1 MEEVKIEQFFI
12 KWQATL
18 PQRIEG
24 YIYDENRKKLP
35 TRFIFTEFKKLIE
48 RFLRSELHETEK
60 IILMP
65 GIRGI
70 GKSTLLAQLYAIE
83 KFLKSKDKD
92 LLKVI
97 NRLDERLYLD
107 VSQLHAEQI
116 SLNDFFSYYE
126 KVKGF
131 YFEKPGKKI
140 LLLLDEIHF
149 DERWGLF
156 LKNLFDRTKGHKD
169 ILVIAT
175 GSSALQ
181 INMIADLARRAGTWQ
196 VFPMKFSEY
205 LILKYNKLP
214 IGSNLS
220 DYLQEALFN
229 SLDASEV
236 FKKLSK
242 EEDEINRYFVNEVP
256 PEAEDEFFESG
267 GFPSTLNISNKIKR
281 IEKIKSVIDGIIVK
295 DILKL
300 KRFETQTIAKISDLL
315 YLLAQSD
322 VISFTKL
329 QAALKIRRPE
339 TLDSLIDVLTLSGI
353 ITKVRAYGTTYGPT
367 RKTPKILFISP
378 SLRSAILNNNY
389 PSGIEGKKLEDYFVL
404 VFQKDIKKGTYTFS
418 EPRLSYD
425 VAENGADFVLSLQN
439 KKNIVIEIG
448 FNKEEIEQVQNTMK
462 KIKSPQYG
470 LVIGSKKLELV
481 GNSIVKVPLRY
492 LMLI

>member
-1 MEEVKIEQFFI
+1 MEEIKIEQFFI

-24 YIYDENRKKLP
+24 YIYDENRRKLP
-35 TRFIFTEFKKLIE
+35 TRFMFAKFKKLIE
-48 RFLRSELHETEK
+48 RFLNNELYETEK

-83 KFLKSKDKD
+83 KFLKSKDRD
-92 LLKVI
+92 LLRII

-107 VSQLHAEQI
+107 VSQLHSEQI
-116 SLNDFFSYYE
+116 SLNDFFNYYE
-126 KVKGF
+126 KAKGF

-140 LLLLDEIHF
+140 LLLLDEVHF

-181 INMIADLARRAGTWQ
+181 INMIADLARRAETWQ
-196 VFPMKFSEY
+196 LFPMKFSEY
-205 LILKYNKLP
+205 LILKYNKFP
-214 IGSNLS
+214 IKSGLS
-220 DYLQEALFN
+220 DYLQESLFN
-229 SLDASEV
+229 SSNANEV

-242 EEDEINRYFVNEVP
+242 EESEINRYFVNEVP
-256 PEAEDEFFESG
+256 PEAENEFFESG
-267 GFPSTLNISNKIKR
+267 SFPSILNINNKIKR
-281 IEKIKSVIDGIIVK
+281 IEKIKSVIDGIIVR

-322 VISFTKL
+322 VTSFNKL
-329 QAALKIRRPE
+329 QAALKIKRVE
-339 TLDSLIDVLTLSGI
+339 TLDNLIDVLALSGI
-353 ITKVRAYGTTYGPT
+353 ITRIKAYGTTYGPT
-367 RKTPKILFISP
+367 RKTPKILFITP

-389 PSGIEGKKLEDYFVL
+389 PSGIEGKKLEDYFAL
-404 VFQKDIKKGTYTFS
+404 IFKKDIKGNYVFGT
-418 EPRLSYD
+418 PKLSYD
-425 VAENGADFVLSLQN
+425 IAENGADFVLSLQN
-439 KKNIVIEIG
+439 RKNVVIEVG
-448 FNKEEIEQVQNTMK
+448 FNKEEIKQVKNTMK
-462 KIKSPQYG
+462 KVKNPLYG
-470 LVIGSKKLELV
+470 LVIGSKKLELIN
-481 GNSIVKVPLRY
+481 NSIVKVPLRF